1 MLVIHYSPLQKIMKQ
16 PNSNSL
22 HSVYQFDF
30 RDEHNL
36 IAMYQKDFLV
46 SPFWHEL
53 ASFPRESLKIAV
65 SPFSFETH
73 HWDAARWEQISHQ
86 RVMPGYLTGFCIDR
100 RWGEVPKD
108 QAFKFRNIGYLSDQN
123 DLIDRGFDL
132 VVYQKPQT
140 VLTNEGK
147 KEFGMETA
155 DCEIKLREQF
165 SILVYEDELLLVFSL
180 SEALRGQFGV
190 IR

>member
-1 MLVIHYSPLQKIMKQ
+1 MS
-16 PNSNSL
+16 
-22 HSVYQFDF
+22 
-30 RDEHNL
+30 
-36 IAMYQKDFLV
+36 
-46 SPFWHEL
+46 
-53 ASFPRESLKIAV
+53 ESLKIAV

-140 VLTNEGK
+140 VLTNEGR

-165 SILVYEDELLLVFSL
+165 SMLVYEDGLLLVFSL
-180 SEALRGQFGV
+180 TEALRGQFGAT
-190 IR
+190 R